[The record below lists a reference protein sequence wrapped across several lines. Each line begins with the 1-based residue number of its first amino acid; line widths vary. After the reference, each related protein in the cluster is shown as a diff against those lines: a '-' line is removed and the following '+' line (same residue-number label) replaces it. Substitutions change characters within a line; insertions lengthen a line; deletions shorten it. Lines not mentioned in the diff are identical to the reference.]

1 MEIVGLLHEFKE
13 RSTQTM
19 GINFDGVNPESK
31 AKLEGIVKDGKITK
45 EEMQGL
51 TAAEKEA
58 LRMAL
63 GGKLPEVGDDLV
75 LTKYEELDAA
85 ICKPKESAFTRGF
98 RKFDKWMHDHGK
110 AIMLGA
116 AAAGAVAVAGVLV
129 GATAGTAAP
138 AGLALLGK
146 LATSKA
152 LVGSLAALAG
162 VGVFSSC
169 TKEENTNQIVNIN
182 LDVDYKT
189 GNLDDIYQA
198 ILAQGETLNQ
208 MVKLLV
214 QNNRDNQE
222 IISYLMKMNKSMDQI
237 VDLLKEAGK
246 SLGDIFAVVSNM
258 ELEQSKQT
266 ELITKIVNGN
276 KDAGKYLEAI
286 LNAIKDGNKI
296 SAGNQELLKNILDK
310 MDGLGKGQEG
320 IQDSLN
326 KLLALVQESITTNK
340 EIGKNTQDLI
350 NKVIEAIGNIKIE
363 GGGGTVGDNSKVLA
377 ALDKITELLEKS
389 IKQDKD
395 IGDKQEYLLT
405 QLIDLVS
412 KIGAKLDVDLSK
424 LIEGVEKGNIKLDE
438 IKTLIAE
445 LTKLVNEGNENN
457 KILGDKILKY
467 LEKFGYDMNANF
479 SAILNAINNIEAGG
493 GDTSSIV
500 ALLEKVIDNQDKN
513 TKAII
518 EAMGKIKLE
527 AGDVTIDLSKIEDM
541 MKELLK
547 QTRANGDKL
556 DSLNVTLDVLK
567 ALIKTKFDK
576 DDKSYD
582 NIENLLNVII
592 KKMGDKDDSAISAK
606 LEDILAKLGEILEAI
621 KDHKVTVDVTGKVT
635 CECNCGKNHEGIIG
649 DLNNLMG

>member
-58 LRMAL
+58 LTKAIS
-63 GGKLPEVGDDLV
+63 GECKQVGDDLV
-75 LTKYEELDAA
+75 LTKSEELDPAV
-85 ICKPKESAFTRGF
+85 CK
-98 RKFDKWMHDHGK
+98 GK
-110 AIMLGA
+110 KNFWQTTAGKTLKGLGIA
-116 AAAGAVAVAGVLV
+116 AAALLCVTGIGAIGAIATGAIAAGTGSLGAISAIGV
-129 GATAGTAAP
+129 GAL
-138 AGLALLGK
+138 LAS
-146 LATSKA
+146 A
-152 LVGSLAALAG
+152 
-162 VGVFSSC
+162 C
-169 TKEENTNQIVNIN
+169 TKETNVNQNI
-182 LDVDYKT
+182 DVDIKLDYK
-189 GNLDDIYQA
+189 NDKLDDIYNA
-198 ILAQGETLNQ
+198 ILKQGESIDQ

-214 QNNRDNQE
+214 ENNRDNKE
-222 IISYLMKMNKSMDQI
+222 IINFLMKMNKSMDEI
-237 VDLLKEAGK
+237 VDLLKNAGK

-266 ELITKIVNGN
+266 ELITSIVNGN
-276 KDAGKYLEAI
+276 KDAAKYLDAI
-286 LNAIKDGNKI
+286 LKAVKDGNKI
-296 SAGNQELLKNILDK
+296 SEGNQELLKAILDK
-310 MDGLGKGQEG
+310 MDGFEKGQEG

-395 IGDKQEYLLT
+395 IGDKQEALLT

-424 LIEGVEKGNIKLDE
+424 LIEGVDKGNIKLDE

-457 KILGDKILKY
+457 KVLGDKILKY
-467 LEKFGYDMNANF
+467 LEKFGYDMNADF
-479 SAILNAINNIEAGG
+479 SAILNAINNIKTGG
-493 GDTSSIV
+493 GDTSGIE
-500 ALLEKVIDNQDKN
+500 ALLEKVLKNQEKNMETQDKN

-518 EAMGKIKLE
+518 EAMGKIKFE

-556 DSLNVTLDVLK
+556 DSLNLTMDTLK
-567 ALIKTKFDK
+567 AMIKTKFDK
-576 DDKSYD
+576 DDEKYK

-592 KKMGDKDDSAISAK
+592 NKMGDKDDSAISAK
-606 LEDILAKLGEILEAI
+606 LDDILAKLGEILEAI

-649 DLNNLMG
+649 DLNDLMG